1 MANMFTNT
9 ARMFKFDVLVAYAKQ
24 AFEEGKID
32 EAKINAYAHDL
43 VSLDSPRVRC
53 CVYKEREILR
63 QRVRLAGGKMASDT
77 ASYNPRQIVQVI
89 DAACD
94 GCTIYKIRVTDN
106 CRNCMAKCCVAACHF
121 DAMHIG
127 LQRSEIDYS

>member
-43 VSLDSPRVRC
+43 VSLDSPRLR
-53 CVYKEREILR
+53 IL
-63 QRVRLAGGKMASDT
+63 
-77 ASYNPRQIVQVI
+77 PW
-89 DAACD
+89 
-94 GCTIYKIRVTDN
+94 
-106 CRNCMAKCCVAACHF
+106 KCWSALKLTRAPL
-121 DAMHIG
+121 I
-127 LQRSEIDYS
+127 